1 MSMDNHKDMEEEMFW
16 IEMQELAHVFS
27 ELVVKYGMQDR
38 VISALVVGI
47 LEEVSEE
54 QSNMKT
60 FTTTCKTN
68 RFPPNESKFYRLEWR
83 ESKACSGSKCLG
95 KDRGNQQKDSALYF
109 LCKTAARGQL

>member
-60 FTTTCKTN
+60 FFHYNMQNEDELEVVKDFMTN
-68 RFPPNESKFYRLEWR
+68 SYTPPVDDDPDIDDLLD
-83 ESKACSGSKCLG
+83 GLG
-95 KDRGNQQKDSALYF
+95 ISLN
-109 LCKTAARGQL
+109 